1 MSLLPHELIETGE
14 VFVASMEHVLKNST
28 RMSDERSSKLSK
40 FVYSMVLAEKPYMLA
55 SPKGVQHAIEL
66 VFEDEVIRDFV
77 FTLGFTFLARW
88 GGSAR
93 YFELV
98 QALAFA
104 VSGDGNPVRGQQE
117 SLVMMPVEIA
127 DLLPDPEGVQTL
139 LQQNKWL
146 VTLLMIQLFVLVPE
160 PPKPSKRNNVQD
172 QARDTT
178 NQ

>member
-1 MSLLPHELIETGE
+1 MSLLPNELIETGE
-14 VFVASMEHVLKNST
+14 VFVASMQHVLANCM
-28 RMSDERSSKLSK
+28 RMSEERYGKLSK
-40 FVYSMVLAEKPYMLA
+40 FVYSMVLAEKPYMIA

-88 GGSAR
+88 GGLGR
-93 YFELV
+93 YSELV

-104 VSGDGNPVRGQQE
+104 VSGDGNPVRGQE
-117 SLVMMPVEIA
+117 SLVMMPAEIG
-127 DLLPDPEGVQTL
+127 DLLPDPEGVLTL

-160 PPKPSKRNNVQD
+160 PPKASKRNVQD

-178 NQ
+178 NP

>member
-1 MSLLPHELIETGE
+1 MSLLPNELIETGE
-14 VFVASMEHVLKNST
+14 VFVASIEHVLANSK
-28 RMSDERSSKLSK
+28 RMSEERYAKLSK
-40 FVYSMVLAEKPYMLA
+40 FLYSMVLAEKPYMIA

-66 VFEDEVIRDFV
+66 VMEDEVIRDFV

-88 GGSAR
+88 GGSGR
-93 YFELV
+93 YVELV

-104 VSGDGNPVRGQQE
+104 VSGDGNPVRGQD
-117 SLVMMPVEIA
+117 SLVMMPVDIA
-127 DLLPDPEGVQTL
+127 DLLPDPDGVLDL

-160 PPKPSKRNNVQD
+160 PPRQTSKRNNVQD
-172 QARDTT
+172 QARDTA